1 MLMTRVLLATAAA
14 LILSAASVTTADAQR
29 GGHGG
34 AMGGGFSHGF
44 SGGGF
49 SRGASPG
56 GFSGGGFSRGA
67 SPGGFSGGGF
77 ARSAPA
83 FRGGMAS
90 PGAQF
95 RSGNFGNRSAVIGSN
110 QFRGPG
116 QFRGSVAGGNQ
127 FRAIGPG
134 NRFAGRHFR
143 HGRRF
148 AFAIG
153 APYYYDDYGYGYY
166 DDAYPYDDSSCYETR
181 RVHTRNG
188 WRYRQVYVCN

>member
-1 MLMTRVLLATAAA
+1 MTRVLLATAAA
-14 LILSAASVTTADAQR
+14 LILSAASVTPASAQR

-34 AMGGGFSHGF
+34 HMGGGFSHGF

-56 GFSGGGFSRGA
+56 GFSSGGFARSA
-67 SPGGFSGGGF
+67 PAFSGGF

-83 FRGGMAS
+83 FRGGMMAS

-95 RSGNFGNRSAVIGSN
+95 RSGNFGNRSAVIGGN
-110 QFRGPG
+110 QFRDPG
-116 QFRGSVAGGNQ
+116 QFRGAVASGNQ

-134 NRFAGRHFR
+134 NRFAGQHFR

-153 APYYYDDYGYGYY
+153 VPYYYDDYGYGYY
-166 DDAYPYDDSSCYETR
+166 DDAYPYDDSNCYEVR

>member
-1 MLMTRVLLATAAA
+1 MTRVLLATAAA
-14 LILSAASVTTADAQR
+14 LILSTASVTTANAQR

-34 AMGGGFSHGF
+34 HMGGGMGGGFSHGF

-56 GFSGGGFSRGA
+56 GFSS
-67 SPGGFSGGGF
+67 GGF

-83 FRGGMAS
+83 FRGGMMAS

-95 RSGNFGNRSAVIGSN
+95 RSGNFGNRSAVIGGN
-110 QFRGPG
+110 QVRGPS
-116 QFRGSVAGGNQ
+116 QFRGSFAGGNQ

-148 AFAIG
+148 AFAVG
-153 APYYYDDYGYGYY
+153 VPYYYDDYGYGYY
-166 DDAYPYDDSSCYETR
+166 DDAYRYDDSSCYEVR

>member
-14 LILSAASVTTADAQR
+14 LILSAASVTTASAQR

-34 AMGGGFSHGF
+34 HMGGGMGGGFSHG
-44 SGGGF
+44 
-49 SRGASPG
+49 ASPG
-56 GFSGGGFSRGA
+56 GFSS
-67 SPGGFSGGGF
+67 GGF

-90 PGAQF
+90 PGTQF
-95 RSGNFGNRSAVIGSN
+95 RSGNFGTRSAVVGGN

-148 AFAIG
+148 AFGIG
-153 APYYYDDYGYGYY
+153 APYYYYDDYGYGYY
-166 DDAYPYDDSSCYETR
+166 DDAYPYDDSSCYEVR